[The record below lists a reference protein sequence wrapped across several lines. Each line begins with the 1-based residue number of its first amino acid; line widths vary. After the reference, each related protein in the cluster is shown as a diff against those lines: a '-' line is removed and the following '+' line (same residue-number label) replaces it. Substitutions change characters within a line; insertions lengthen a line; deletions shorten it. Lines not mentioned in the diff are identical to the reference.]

1 MVPSITMEVANQL
14 KSLKPGNAIAFGS
27 AFKVPINMQF
37 QKADPEPLS
46 NNVDIKNICI
56 KLIKHFSNSKKYDSI
71 IYS

>member
-1 MVPSITMEVANQL
+1 MEVANQL

-46 NNVDIKNICI
+46 NNVDIKNIWY
-56 KLIKHFSNSKKYDSI
+56 KTN
-71 IYS
+71 